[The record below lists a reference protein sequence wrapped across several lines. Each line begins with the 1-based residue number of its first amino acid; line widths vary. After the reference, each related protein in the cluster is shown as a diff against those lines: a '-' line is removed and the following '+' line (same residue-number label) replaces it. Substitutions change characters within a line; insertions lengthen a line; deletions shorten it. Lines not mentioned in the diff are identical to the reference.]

1 MGQRWVEEPSLG
13 LYHKQVTI
21 KNKDYKKYLIS
32 GLTASFLFIG
42 ILLVIRNMYPAE
54 TNIDRPAACDTETV
68 VSVHLNGIKMWYIC
82 YSDTIVQNVLGVEK
96 VGSSEET
103 VGCMIDNKQ
112 IESPSVLGIN
122 YIDLN
127 NKRHSDVIARPMHV
141 CTWAWLKH
149 QGHVSFRSGL

>member
-1 MGQRWVEEPSLG
+1 MRSTVQEPSLG
-13 LYHKQVTI
+13 LYHKQVTV
-21 KNKDYKKYLIS
+21 KDKKYKKYLIS
-32 GLTASFLFIG
+32 GLTAFFL
-42 ILLVIRNMYPAE
+42 LLGTLFVLASTKSSE

-68 VSVHLNGIKMWYIC
+68 VSMDINGMKMWYIC
-82 YSDTIVQNVLGVEK
+82 YSDTIVQNVLSVEK

-127 NKRHSDVIARPMHV
+127 NKRHSDVIARPMYV

-149 QGHVSFRSGL
+149 QGHISFRSGL